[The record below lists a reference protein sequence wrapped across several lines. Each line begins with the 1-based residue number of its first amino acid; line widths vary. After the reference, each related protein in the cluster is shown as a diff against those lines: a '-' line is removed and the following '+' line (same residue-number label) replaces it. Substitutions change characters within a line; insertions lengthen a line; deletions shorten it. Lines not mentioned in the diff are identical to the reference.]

1 MGRVDGSNERM
12 SHLLCT
18 DDTII
23 FCGADTSQLG
33 YLRCILLCLETGSGF
48 NVNYVKSEISP
59 VGKAGNVGSLASVV
73 GFKVGDVA
81 STFWVCHLGPLP
93 RLRQSGALWWK
104 DFRRGCRGERSN
116 ICQMGGGL
124 RL

>member
-12 SHLLCT
+12 SHLLCA

-81 STFWVCHLGPLP
+81 STFWVCHLLGLPLGSTAKAKAIWGFVVEGFQK
-93 RLRQSGALWWK
+93 RLSG
-104 DFRRGCRGERSN
+104 
-116 ICQMGGGL
+116 
-124 RL
+124 